1 MQWYLSAV
9 ISILNRLERE
19 IDRLN
24 DALDQLRKVKKIDE
38 QTIIDE
44 WKEKIQSQRNDHI
57 DEIERIKTM
66 HRYMNTNTVL

>member
-1 MQWYLSAV
+1 VQSYLSAV

-38 QTIIDE
+38 QAIIDE

-66 HRYMNTNTVL
+66 HRYMNT

>member
-1 MQWYLSAV
+1 VQWYLSAV